1 MMLRLNL
8 LLAIVL
14 IGSCV
19 WLVRASH
26 DARQL
31 FVELEKAQ
39 SEAHNL
45 QIEEERLQLEKRA
58 QATLGRVEELAK
70 RRLQMRSHGPEITH
84 IISERGAAASD
95 AGGAP

>member
-1 MMLRLNL
+1 MLRFNI
-8 LLAIVL
+8 LLAMAL
-14 IGSCV
+14 IASCV
-19 WLVRASH
+19 WLVRTSH

-31 FVELEKAQ
+31 FVELERAQ
-39 SEAHNL
+39 NESHNL

-70 RRLQMRSHGPEITH
+70 QRLKMRNTGPEITH
-84 IISERGAAASD
+84 IVPTRAASQAE